1 MEWAQDYAKA
11 HIGSAREGAET
22 MSDIIVAVMAVLVGA
37 TGLVAAGYL
46 LFGLWESIYGLEEE
60 VRHDIHLHS
69 AHPTGTLA
77 PHH

>member
-1 MEWAQDYAKA
+1 
-11 HIGSAREGAET
+11 
-22 MSDIIVAVMAVLVGA
+22 MSIIATVMAVLVGTA
-37 TGLVAAGYL
+37 GLVAVGYL

-60 VRHDIHLHS
+60 VREDIHLH